1 MVKPKQ
7 NQEDEI
13 DKVLDELL
21 ESEPKKKKTTKKSP
35 KVEEKVEE
43 PVTVEDLDNAE
54 KVSYAEI
61 IAILCELPKDD
72 FRKVVKVAK
81 QVRRTNDMI
90 ATYFGGEEDA

>member
-21 ESEPKKKKTTKKSP
+21 DDEPKKKKTTKKAQ

-43 PVTVEDLDNAE
+43 PVTVEDLDNGE

-61 IAILCELPKDD
+61 IEVLCELPDDD
-72 FRKVVKVAK
+72 FRNVVKIARR
-81 QVRRTNDMI
+81 QRRTQAMI
-90 ATYFGGEEDA
+90 ERYFGGEDA